1 MRKPRRKG
9 KPNDLKTVV
18 HDRRATEPKRNAMLS
33 PIQVDDPMALDP
45 GDKIVVM
52 RNLRGDPLGAMH
64 ARRQITDEQF
74 QAGRSFQADF
84 EAAERGPRAIDP
96 GKEYVDGGELPEP
109 ISEGQRKAV
118 MRLNRASREL
128 GLDGAA
134 LTHDVLIGRLPVS
147 QLCIRRGL
155 TGERWENYFSRRLR
169 ECLDRLARMYGFAS

>member
-64 ARRQITDEQF
+64 ARRQIDDAQF

-118 MRLNRASREL
+118 MRLNRAEREL

-134 LTHDVLIGRLPVS
+134 LTHDVLIGRCRCPS
-147 QLCIRRGL
+147 
-155 TGERWENYFSRRLR
+155 
-169 ECLDRLARMYGFAS
+169 FASGEA